1 MLEGLNVQFKSTTE
15 LINWYET
22 RIKYYKD
29 NMKQISALGAMI
41 TPGLIT
47 TLEDRVNQLKSRKL

>member
-1 MLEGLNVQFKSTTE
+1 MFEGLNIQFKSTTE

-29 NMKQISALGAMI
+29 NFNKISASGIMI

-47 TLEDRVNQLKSRKL
+47 TLETRVGQLKKKRL

>member
-1 MLEGLNVQFKSTTE
+1 MIDGLNVQFKSTAE
-15 LINWYET
+15 LIAWYET

-47 TLEDRVNQLKSRKL
+47 TLETRVSQLKKKRL

>member
-1 MLEGLNVQFKSTTE
+1 MIEGLNVQFKSTTE

-29 NMKQISALGAMI
+29 NIKQISALGTMI

-47 TLEDRVNQLKSRKL
+47 TLETRVSQLKSRKL

>member
-15 LINWYET
+15 LINWYDT

-29 NMKQISALGAMI
+29 NFNKIRASGIMI

-47 TLEDRVNQLKSRKL
+47 TLETRVSQLKSRKL

>member
-1 MLEGLNVQFKSTTE
+1 MIDGLNVQFKSTAE
-15 LINWYET
+15 LIAWYET

-29 NMKQISALGAMI
+29 NFDKISALGTMI

-47 TLEDRVNQLKSRKL
+47 TLEDRVSQLKSRKL